1 MGEQALY
8 TCAYSVAALRNVSE
22 LYPETRN
29 ENLLKMQHLIG
40 IAMSPLLCKYDTD
53 SRGEDVWD
61 DDDLNNSHMTYLS
74 VLAWMTLNKLQT

>member
-1 MGEQALY
+1 
-8 TCAYSVAALRNVSE
+8 
-22 LYPETRN
+22 
-29 ENLLKMQHLIG
+29 
-40 IAMSPLLCKYDTD
+40 MSPLLCKYDTD